1 MATADSQEFQGES
14 RRPLKTGRPAT
25 GLVFIFAS
33 AKTSTPTER
42 WDGRRRYTCK
52 HVISGRAYLLEM
64 HRRRG
69 YNKSLEGDIASSLD
83 LRFMDGWGCRER
95 ELV

>member
-1 MATADSQEFQGES
+1 MTRNESDVKRKKSMRRGVRGWEDVATADSQEFQGES

-42 WDGRRRYTCK
+42 
-52 HVISGRAYLLEM
+52 
-64 HRRRG
+64 
-69 YNKSLEGDIASSLD
+69 
-83 LRFMDGWGCRER
+83 
-95 ELV
+95 